1 MSDSETGAQASE
13 TGAQASHS
21 SQAAHGSIIQHPSF
35 GAMAGIMPPG
45 RLDTTANIADNWKVW
60 KQMWTNYMVI
70 AHLDSQS
77 SEYKVALFLHC
88 IGVDALKIFNGF
100 QFDRPEDKNDLTKII
115 EKFDQFTIGELNE
128 TFERYTFNS
137 RNQED
142 NESIDAYV
150 TALRTL
156 AKTCNF
162 CDCMHDSIIRD
173 RIVLG
178 IKDKQTR
185 KRLLQERKL
194 TLKTS
199 IDLCKSSEATNVQL
213 KTISGAQNED
223 VHRVK
228 DKHPPSRRR
237 DSDRSKNHR
246 EREPETKSRRTCK
259 FCGRAHRFEKGKCPA
274 WGAKCTKCGGR
285 NHFETQCTTP
295 PKKINSL
302 IDESSDDSDVEY
314 ITSIVVRPET
324 VHTVTQATY
333 PKEIYTEMVVNKKHV
348 KFQVDSGA
356 SVNVIPVRFVAD
368 NNLQRTTKTLQMWNE
383 TTLNPLGSCR
393 IILQNP
399 KNKKKFSV
407 EFLVVDEQLTPL
419 IGAKAAQQMGL
430 ITVNTQNFKITKP
443 PERPRAEVKS
453 VQTTEEIIAH
463 YPEIFQRELG
473 TLPGTVHLEVEQG
486 ATPVVAP
493 PRRVPTSLKSKLK
506 QELDRLQQLEVIAPI
521 DEPTPWVS
529 SLAVVVKKSGALRIC
544 IDPRPLNT
552 SLKRERY
559 QLPVLEDI
567 LPELSKARVF
577 TTADLKSGYWHCVLA
592 PESSVLTTFATPY
605 GRYRWRRLPFGL
617 SASSE
622 IFQKHLTQALENLPG
637 VLCIADDILI
647 YGSGDSD
654 EEATADH
661 DRNLQNLLQ
670 RCLDRGIVLS
680 PEKMKLRLKEVP
692 FMGHLLT
699 STGLKPDPAKVE
711 AITNMPKP
719 QDIEGVQRL
728 NGFINYLAKFLPKL
742 SEVMEPIRRLT
753 RKDTPWEW
761 STEQDKAFQTVQ
773 KLVTEAPVLSY
784 YDPSKELT
792 IQCDASQSG
801 LGAALLQNGR
811 PIEYA
816 SRALTETETRY
827 AQIEKEMLAIVF
839 SLERFNQYAFG
850 RHVNVES
857 DHKPLE
863 TILQKPLARAPRRL
877 QSMMMRLQKYD
888 FTVHYERGTNMHLAD
903 TLSRAYLPFPGKEE
917 DDIASVNM
925 VQYLPI
931 GTLSNDDEED
941 DDDDEY
947 VCAKSGSRP
956 LFTGKKERENVNLS
970 FARRKRERKQ
980 IKLQYHGFFSRTSGS
995 FSPEPLSWPVK

>member
-1 MSDSETGAQASE
+1 
-13 TGAQASHS
+13 
-21 SQAAHGSIIQHPSF
+21 
-35 GAMAGIMPPG
+35 MA
-45 RLDTTANIADNWKVW
+45 
-60 KQMWTNYMVI
+60 
-70 AHLDSQS
+70 
-77 SEYKVALFLHC
+77 
-88 IGVDALKIFNGF
+88 
-100 QFDRPEDKNDLTKII
+100 KII

-137 RNQED
+137 RNQEE

-150 TALRTL
+150 TTLRTL

-162 CDCMHDSIIRD
+162 CNCMHDSIIRD

-185 KRLLQERKL
+185 KRLLQERNL
-194 TLKTS
+194 TLKTC
-199 IDLCKSSEATNVQL
+199 IDLCKSNEATNVQL
-213 KTISGAQNED
+213 KTISGAQHED
-223 VHRVK
+223 LRGVK
-228 DKHPPSRRR
+228 DKHPPSRPR
-237 DSDRSKNHR
+237 DSDRSKKNH

-314 ITSIVVRPET
+314 ITSIVVQPET

-333 PKEIYTEMVVNKKHV
+333 PKEIYTEMVVNKRHV

-368 NNLQRTTKTLQMWNE
+368 NKLQRTTKTLQMWNE
-383 TTLNPLGSCR
+383 TTLKPLGSCR
-393 IILQNP
+393 VILQNP

-430 ITVNTQNFKITKP
+430 ITVNMHNFKITKP

-493 PRRVPTSLKSKLK
+493 PHRVPTSLKSKLK

-577 TTADLKSGYWHCVLA
+577 TTVDLKSGYWHCVLA

-622 IFQKHLTQALENLPG
+622 IFQKHLNQALENLPG

-647 YGSGDSD
+647 YGSGDAD

-680 PEKMKLRLKEVP
+680 PEKMKLRRKEVP

-728 NGFINYLAKFLPKL
+728 N
-742 SEVMEPIRRLT
+742 
-753 RKDTPWEW
+753 
-761 STEQDKAFQTVQ
+761 
-773 KLVTEAPVLSY
+773 
-784 YDPSKELT
+784 
-792 IQCDASQSG
+792 
-801 LGAALLQNGR
+801 
-811 PIEYA
+811 
-816 SRALTETETRY
+816 
-827 AQIEKEMLAIVF
+827 
-839 SLERFNQYAFG
+839 
-850 RHVNVES
+850 
-857 DHKPLE
+857 
-863 TILQKPLARAPRRL
+863 
-877 QSMMMRLQKYD
+877 
-888 FTVHYERGTNMHLAD
+888 
-903 TLSRAYLPFPGKEE
+903 
-917 DDIASVNM
+917 
-925 VQYLPI
+925 
-931 GTLSNDDEED
+931 
-941 DDDDEY
+941 
-947 VCAKSGSRP
+947 
-956 LFTGKKERENVNLS
+956 
-970 FARRKRERKQ
+970 
-980 IKLQYHGFFSRTSGS
+980 
-995 FSPEPLSWPVK
+995 